1 MRNLQDSNVSQHPE
15 RHGTEAIDGKR
26 LRRRPAFTLVEV
38 LLVLAILGAIAAMV
52 VPNLLN
58 RQKSANIDAT
68 RINITATEQ
77 ALKMYAI
84 DHKGLYPDAR
94 HAIDSLM
101 AAPSQD
107 FKWNGPYLERLPM
120 DAWGQNLRCRED
132 KDSRSLQIYSI
143 GPDARESTEDDIFS
157 DNSTG

>member
-15 RHGTEAIDGKR
+15 RHGPESIDGKR
-26 LRRRPAFTLVEV
+26 SRRHPAFTLVEV

-132 KDSRSLQIYSI
+132 KSSGSLQIYSI

>member
-1 MRNLQDSNVSQHPE
+1 MKNLQDSNVSQHPDG
-15 RHGTEAIDGKR
+15 HGPKTFDGKR
-26 LRRRPAFTLVEV
+26 SRRRPAFTLVEV

-94 HAIDSLM
+94 HAIESLM

-132 KDSRSLQIYSI
+132 KASGSLQIYSI